1 MALQNSG
8 QFPEL
13 NTPRIKG
20 GKKSGGKKG
29 GRKGC

>member
-8 QFPEL
+8 QFPQL

-20 GKKSGGKKG
+20 GKKSGKKG